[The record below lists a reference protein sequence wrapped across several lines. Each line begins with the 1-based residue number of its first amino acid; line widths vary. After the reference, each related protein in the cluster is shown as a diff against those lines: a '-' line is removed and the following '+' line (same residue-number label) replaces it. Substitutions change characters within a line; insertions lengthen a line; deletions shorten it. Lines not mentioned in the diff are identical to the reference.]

1 MDVEQRKT
9 DQAVVL
15 RVSGE
20 VDMKTSPDLRR
31 HLLAQVADKARWIVV
46 NLDRVEY
53 IDSSGLAT
61 LVECLQG
68 VKKYSGRL
76 SVTGLNKNIRDIF
89 VMTRLDTI
97 FEVFDNEEDALAM
110 EKP

>member
-1 MDVEQRKT
+1 M
-9 DQAVVL
+9 VV

-31 HLLAQVADKARWIVV
+31 HLVALVGEKSEWIVV
-46 NLDRVEY
+46 NLESVEY

-68 VKKYSGRL
+68 AKKYGGRL
-76 SVTGLNKNIRDIF
+76 SLTGMNENIKDIF

-97 FEVFDNEEDALAM
+97 FEVFDTEEDALGS
-110 EKP
+110 ETP